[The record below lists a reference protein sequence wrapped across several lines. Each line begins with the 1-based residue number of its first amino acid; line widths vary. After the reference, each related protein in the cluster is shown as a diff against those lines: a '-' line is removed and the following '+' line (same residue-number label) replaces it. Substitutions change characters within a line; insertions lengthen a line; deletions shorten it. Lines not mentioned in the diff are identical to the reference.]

1 VSVDLL
7 SKMKLTVKV
16 LYILTDGPNPLPTWL
31 IEMQSEDN
39 DVEIIDLSEGNVS
52 YEELVEKLFDADKVI
67 SW

>member
-1 VSVDLL
+1 
-7 SKMKLTVKV
+7 MKLTVKV
-16 LYILTDGPNPLPTWL
+16 LYILTDGLNPLPTWL

-52 YEELVEKLFDADKVI
+52 YEDLVEKLFDADKVI